1 MDSYE
6 VLSGIADSFR
16 EIMDQGLYVWNNY
29 IGTIFALVSLGMV
42 ITTDYKLVKK
52 FLHSDRSLKNWL
64 KLLFYTLTRVF
75 FTLWIYYGIGWVF
88 DAVSFV
94 FGTLWSGLKSV
105 FLFITGTFTRKGL
118 VQFTAGLVVVA
129 FIVATG
135 IALVEKF
142 VPEVERK
149 HRRIYKKIAFFKEK
163 HGKRVKQLNI
173 SHNTEPGYIP
183 QVCEMEPEDGLK
195 KTSAHG
201 GKQKHGRLGKV
212 VKIRDDFE
220 LFGEDSWD
228 DGGEEQRKSEYG
240 SEYGEVDLDGYG
252 DAFDQNQQDWM

>member
-6 VLSGIADSFR
+6 VLSGIAGSLK
-16 EIMDQGLYVWNNY
+16 EIFDQGLYVWNNY
-29 IGTIFALVSLGMV
+29 IGTIFALISLGMV

-64 KLLFYTLTRVF
+64 KLLFYTLSRVF

-88 DAVSFV
+88 DVVSFL
-94 FGTLWSGLKSV
+94 FGTLWNGLKSV
-105 FLFITGTFTRKGL
+105 FLFITSTFTRRDL
-118 VQFTAGLVVVA
+118 VQFTAGIVVLA
-129 FIVATG
+129 FIGATV

-142 VPEVERK
+142 MPEVERK

-163 HGKRVKQLNI
+163 HGKKVKPLNM
-173 SHNTEPGYIP
+173 SQNTEPGYIP
-183 QVCEMEPEDGLK
+183 QICEMEPDESK
-195 KTSAHG
+195 KTGAKRK
-201 GKQKHGRLGKV
+201 KQNRLGKV

-220 LFGEDSWD
+220 LFDEDED
-228 DGGEEQRKSEYG
+228 EDTRKSEYG

>member
-94 FGTLWSGLKSV
+94 FGTLWSSLKSV

-183 QVCEMEPEDGLK
+183 QVCEMEPEQGTK
-195 KTSAHG
+195 KAGTG
-201 GKQKHGRLGKV
+201 GKRQSRREKI

-220 LFGEDSWD
+220 LFDEDRGED
-228 DGGEEQRKSEYG
+228 EQEHEYG

-252 DAFDQNQQDWM
+252 DAFDDINKRDWM